1 MGVSNSVG
9 LVLVLLVAAAMFTV
23 QLGLVTAAAAAAVAD
38 DKNIIIINRELRERR
53 PPPFR
58 PKSPLANQQ
67 PGMRLPAPDPPP
79 PPPPPPSLPNNF
91 NNNRA

>member
-1 MGVSNSVG
+1 MGVSNFVA

-23 QLGLVTAAAAAAVAD
+23 QLGLVTAAAAVAD

-79 PPPPPPSLPNNF
+79 PPPPSLPNNF
-91 NNNRA
+91 NSNRA